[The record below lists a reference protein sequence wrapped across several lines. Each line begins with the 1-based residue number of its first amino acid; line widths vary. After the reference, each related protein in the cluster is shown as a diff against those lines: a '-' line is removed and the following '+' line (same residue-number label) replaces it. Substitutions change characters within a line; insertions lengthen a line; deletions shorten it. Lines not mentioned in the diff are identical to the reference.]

1 MLYETG
7 LPGTGYTLQHA
18 SYSRTSDSYRV
29 AKRSCPRSDVH
40 RGSLDCYKK
49 QKVNRERTALP
60 RCSRDSGR
68 PPSLGHPPST
78 GSAISHFPRR
88 PDTPVAGH
96 TRKAGCSA
104 FCWPGPEQRNKALGN
119 PRSPAT
125 PRGGA
130 PPSLTPRLPPAHA
143 ALREP
148 ARWRHTP
155 KALVVAMVIPGLQS
169 CDALQGSWIQMTWD
183 GHQNSGCE
191 FTPWDEP
198 NAHPFPRP
206 QSA

>member
-1 MLYETG
+1 MPLPAIPGALRLPLELGHVDTWAASVWDLDVPLSFQSRCLMLYETG

-148 ARWRHTP
+148 AR
-155 KALVVAMVIPGLQS
+155 
-169 CDALQGSWIQMTWD
+169 
-183 GHQNSGCE
+183 
-191 FTPWDEP
+191 
-198 NAHPFPRP
+198 
-206 QSA
+206 